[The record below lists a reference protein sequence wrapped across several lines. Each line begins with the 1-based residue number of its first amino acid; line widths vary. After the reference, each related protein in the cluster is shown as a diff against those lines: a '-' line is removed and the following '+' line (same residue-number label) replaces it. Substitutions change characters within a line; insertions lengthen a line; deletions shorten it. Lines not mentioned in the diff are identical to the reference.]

1 MARWRLENAH
11 YLSVPGNEWVYE
23 EQSRSS
29 GKAARQR
36 FTVPQYLDPRDGAD
50 HNYPGEIIVAH
61 AESKAYPRDIIFV
74 GPPTPDM
81 TPLDEEAEKITEE
94 LQPTW
99 QHPIESLPGQY
110 SQSLITAFENQ
121 IGELMKSGQAKPV
134 SLSTGSVSEADFKAL
149 QEQVAALMAKN
160 AELAAAVEGTPQKQ
174 ADNARRA

>member
-11 YLSVPGNEWVYE
+11 YLNVPGNEWVYE

-61 AESKAYPRDIIFV
+61 VESKAFPRDIVFV
-74 GPPTPDM
+74 GSPTPDM
-81 TPLDEEAEKITEE
+81 TPLDEEAEKITKE

-121 IGELMKSGQAKPV
+121 ITELMQSGKAAKPV
-134 SLSTGSVSEADFKAL
+134 SVSVGSVSEADFKAL
-149 QEQVAALMAKN
+149 QEQVAQLMAQN
-160 AELAAAVEGTPQKQ
+160 AELKAATPAQ
-174 ADNARRA
+174 RRA